1 MVDLAALA
9 VAALANATPLVL
21 AALGEALVERTGRV
35 NLGVEGMMAVGAA
48 AGVLAGAQTGSPA
61 LALLA
66 GSLAGAALSLLY
78 AVTVVLLGADQI
90 VVGLITVFAGLGLS
104 ELMGLATHGA
114 PSPPLPRIAGGVDPV
129 ELLAIAAVAVAYY
142 VLYRTWLGVELRAIG
157 ESEEAAR
164 ERGLRVAR
172 LRVATVVVGG
182 LLAGLA
188 GVYMATALHY
198 GRWYS
203 GITAGW
209 GWIAIGLVI
218 LGYWHPIGVGV
229 AGLLTGALFALR
241 PLLPGMGVPAE
252 MADAV
257 PYLAVLAA
265 LASAARLAPRLGV
278 TPPASLWRED

>member
-1 MVDLAALA
+1 MVDLTALA
-9 VAALANATPLVL
+9 VAALANATPLIL

-48 AGVLAGAQTGSPA
+48 AGVLAGVHTGSPA
-61 LALLA
+61 VSLLA
-66 GSLAGAALSLLY
+66 GSLAGAALSMLY
-78 AVTVVLLGADQI
+78 AITVVLLGTDQI

-104 ELMGLATHGA
+104 ELLGLATHGA
-114 PSPPLPRIAGGVDPV
+114 PAPPLPRIAGFLDPV
-129 ELLAIAAVAVAYY
+129 EAVALLAVAATYY
-142 VLYRTWLGVELRAIG
+142 LLYRTWLGVELRAIG

-164 ERGLRVAR
+164 ERGLRVVR
-172 LRVATVVVGG
+172 LRVAAVVAGG

-188 GVYMATALHY
+188 GTYMATALHY

-218 LGYWHPIGVGV
+218 LGYWHPIGVAI

-241 PLLPGMGVPAE
+241 PLLPGMGIPAE
-252 MADAV
+252 IADAV

-265 LASAARLAPRLGV
+265 LATAARLAPRLGI
-278 TPPASLWRED
+278 TPPASLWREE